1 MYAHFGSTLS
11 IGIIRSYDVCPQH
24 TGSTKLSNLKEVI
37 RADTKVEFN
46 LLGNKGSRNSCFCQ
60 LIHIFI
66 TPSKS
71 ITQFLGN
78 VCSGIV
84 QRQSCHIQY
93 TVVRQSSSCFNQ
105 SFGCLHHITLF
116 FAFCQHLVEEIIT
129 DGTLQLRQVITFL
142 LEVSHQKF
150 RKPYHMSLTSI
161 EIQLYTLSA
170 DSLKQSLD
178 VFGIEFFC
186 LYTESQ

>member
-71 ITQFLGN
+71 ITQFLEN

-116 FAFCQHLVEEIIT
+116 FAF
-129 DGTLQLRQVITFL
+129 RQVITFL

-150 RKPYHMSLTSI
+150 CEFYHMSLTSI

-170 DSLKQSLD
+170 DSFEQSLD